1 MYQTVFPQKTF
12 LFKVALDS
20 FFQTRHSGELFKIE
34 FKISVNKFRAYA
46 RIFFFFNSAKSPL
59 SFLLPLTLLRKFILT
74 LAL

>member
-46 RIFFFFNSAKSPL
+46 KILFFFFNSAKSPF
-59 SFLLPLTLLRKFILT
+59 SFLLPLTLLRKSI
-74 LAL
+74 

>member
-46 RIFFFFNSAKSPL
+46 KILFFFLILQSLLSL
-59 SFLLPLTLLRKFILT
+59 SFCP
-74 LAL
+74 